1 VAAAPVLAGALLA
14 GALLAGA
21 LLAGTVLAVAVLAVA
36 VLAAGAGALV
46 RVSVAAVPVPPG
58 ELFILGS
65 SSLVA
70 PLRRPR
76 TVRS

>member
-1 VAAAPVLAGALLA
+1 VLAAPVLAG
-14 GALLAGA
+14 
-21 LLAGTVLAVAVLAVA
+21 T

-58 ELFILGS
+58 KSFILGS

-70 PLRRPR
+70 PFAASPD
-76 TVRS
+76 RSIMTCAGRW

>member
-14 GALLAGA
+14 GALLAGTV
-21 LLAGTVLAVAVLAVA
+21 LAGTVLAVA